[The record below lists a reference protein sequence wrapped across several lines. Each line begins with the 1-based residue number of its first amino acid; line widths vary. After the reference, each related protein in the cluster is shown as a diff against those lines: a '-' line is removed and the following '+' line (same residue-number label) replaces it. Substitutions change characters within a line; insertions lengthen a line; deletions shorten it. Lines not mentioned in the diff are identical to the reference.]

1 MKKVLPFFILLSL
14 AVAAGWRWQSYRAQI
29 GCAVAWQQAQFRSPQ
44 MDRKAVMEA
53 LDHQR
58 RLTEAVPETFRP
70 DLDLA
75 VKAEFEIWHKQ
86 FEKGATDRQTR
97 LRWQGETEAS
107 LKQSI
112 QDDLRVQSWLEKQL
126 QELVPP
132 INEAQA
138 LVWFTEHAEQLR
150 QPTEFHVAHIFLSRH
165 EPTRPNR
172 SAEIQ
177 ALHEQLTSGKAT
189 FTELAARHSED
200 SRSKDRGGDLGW
212 LSATRMPADLIQAV
226 NALKVGET
234 SLPIETKLGWHLLRV
249 SARQASRLPH
259 FAEVREEI
267 IAMLGQQQREIALGH
282 VN

>member
-29 GCAVAWQQAQFRSPQ
+29 GCAVAWQQAQFRNPE
-44 MDRKAVMEA
+44 MDRKAVMKV
-53 LDHQR
+53 LDHQQ
-58 RLTEAVPETFRP
+58 RLTEAMPATFRP

-97 LRWQGETEAS
+97 LSWQGQTEAS

-112 QDDLRVQSWLEKQL
+112 RDDLRSQAWLEKQL
-126 QELVPP
+126 EELAPP
-132 INEAQA
+132 ITEAQA

-150 QPTEFHVAHIFLSRH
+150 LPTKFHVAHIFLSRH

-177 ALHEQLTSGKAT
+177 ALHGQLTTCKAS
-189 FTELAARHSED
+189 FAELASRHSED

-226 NALKVGET
+226 NAQKVGET

-249 SARQASRLPH
+249 SARQAPRLPH

-267 IAMLGQQQREIALGH
+267 IAMLDQQQREIALGH

>member
-1 MKKVLPFFILLSL
+1 
-14 AVAAGWRWQSYRAQI
+14 
-29 GCAVAWQQAQFRSPQ
+29 
-44 MDRKAVMEA
+44 
-53 LDHQR
+53 
-58 RLTEAVPETFRP
+58 VPATFRP

-226 NALKVGET
+226 NAQKVGET